1 MSLIYIGQQIT
12 IYGGIFIFITGSS
25 GNLMSILVFS
35 SVHNYRTTPCT
46 FYFLIASIFNI
57 IYLANNLI
65 SRIVST
71 GYGIDLTKTSVS
83 WCKLRVYI
91 GNSVTLISLSCSC
104 LATIDQFFVTS
115 RNANRRRFSN
125 IKLTYRILLIISLI
139 SCLHGIPILLFYNI
153 SSITKTCIDTNPGYA
168 IYTPIYGTAV
178 LCFIPVIIMII
189 FGYLTYYNI
198 NSIRILTEQQ
208 ADRQLIRMILSQ
220 AISAF
225 ITFIPY
231 GINIAY
237 SQITSNISKDPYR
250 LNIESFISMMT
261 TLLSYIYYAV
271 CLLIVCKIVK
281 EFIFRQIVTY
291 F

>member
-35 SVHNYRTTPCT
+35 SVRNYRTTPCT

-71 GYGIDLTKTSVS
+71 GYGIDLTKTSLS

-115 RNANRRRFSN
+115 RNANLRRFSN
-125 IKLTYRILLIISLI
+125 MKLTYRILLIISLI

-153 SSITKTCIDTNPGYA
+153 SSITKTCINTNAGYA

-225 ITFIPY
+225 ITFMPY

-237 SQITSNISKDPYR
+237 SQIT
-250 LNIESFISMMT
+250 LNI
-261 TLLSYIYYAV
+261 
-271 CLLIVCKIVK
+271 
-281 EFIFRQIVTY
+281 
-291 F
+291 

>member
-35 SVHNYRTTPCT
+35 SVRNYRTTPCT

-104 LATIDQFFVTS
+104 L
-115 RNANRRRFSN
+115 
-125 IKLTYRILLIISLI
+125 
-139 SCLHGIPILLFYNI
+139 
-153 SSITKTCIDTNPGYA
+153 
-168 IYTPIYGTAV
+168 
-178 LCFIPVIIMII
+178 
-189 FGYLTYYNI
+189 
-198 NSIRILTEQQ
+198 
-208 ADRQLIRMILSQ
+208 
-220 AISAF
+220 
-225 ITFIPY
+225 
-231 GINIAY
+231 
-237 SQITSNISKDPYR
+237 
-250 LNIESFISMMT
+250 
-261 TLLSYIYYAV
+261 
-271 CLLIVCKIVK
+271 
-281 EFIFRQIVTY
+281 
-291 F
+291 

>member
-1 MSLIYIGQQIT
+1 
-12 IYGGIFIFITGSS
+12 
-25 GNLMSILVFS
+25 
-35 SVHNYRTTPCT
+35 
-46 FYFLIASIFNI
+46 
-57 IYLANNLI
+57 
-65 SRIVST
+65 
-71 GYGIDLTKTSVS
+71 
-83 WCKLRVYI
+83 RVYI

-115 RNANRRRFSN
+115 RNANLRRFSN
-125 IKLTYRILLIISLI
+125 MKLTYRILLIISLI

-153 SSITKTCIDTNPGYA
+153 SSITKTCINTNAGYA

-225 ITFIPY
+225 ITFMPY

-237 SQITSNISKDPYR
+237 SQITLNISKDPYR

-261 TLLSYIYYAV
+261 TLLSYIYYAAN
-271 CLLIVCKIVK
+271 CY
-281 EFIFRQIVTY
+281 IFLMSSSRFRRTMKLRILFCFQPNQVDPFQLGVIGTRTISKRTRNL
-291 F
+291 